1 MPKTIIIMVL
11 AILLDITTAY
21 AQDKPKDIPQL
32 LQDISVTIRAGNS
45 EGSGVAFTRDGVT
58 FVWTAAHVI
67 DGLRQTREVV
77 DPKTG
82 AKKTIIEFGD
92 PKIVKTLIE
101 NGRTVGRIEI
111 DTEVIR
117 YSNFVHGHD
126 LALLKVRK
134 KGFITASTTFYKEKE
149 IPKLGTR
156 LYHVGSLL
164 GQQGSNS
171 MTAGIMSQHG
181 RLISKNEY
189 DQTTVTAF
197 PGSSGGGVYL
207 TNGQYIGML
216 VRGAGEGF
224 NLIVPV
230 RRMRIWAKQAKIEW
244 AMDSTVELPTT
255 TELEK
260 LPVEDSGKSFTATTN
275 KESARFMIRIVDEK
289 NSKPVPIRTP
299 PTSNE
304 PIVPIRT
311 PPIPNKPPSPFA
323 PKVQSN

>member
-1 MPKTIIIMVL
+1 MAMSSAVH
-11 AILLDITTAY
+11 AEE
-21 AQDKPKDIPQL
+21 PKDIPKL
-32 LQDISVTIRAGNS
+32 LQDISVTIKAGNS
-45 EGSGVAFTRDGVT
+45 EGSGVAFTRNDVT
-58 FVWTAAHVI
+58 FIWTAAHVI
-67 DGLRQTREVV
+67 DGLRKTREVV

-134 KGFITASTTFYKEKE
+134 KGFITASTAFYKEKN
-149 IPKLGTR
+149 IPKLGMQ

-181 RLISKNEY
+181 RLINKNEY

-230 RRMRIWAKQAKIEW
+230 RRMRLWAKQAKIEW
-244 AMDSTVELPTT
+244 AMDPTVDLPTT

-260 LPVEDSGKSFTATTN
+260 LPIEDSGKSFTSLLN
-275 KESARFMIRIVDEK
+275 KNAIESANFMIRITNEE
-289 NSKPVPIRTP
+289 NNEALPIRP
-299 PTSNE
+299 PNTS
-304 PIVPIRT
+304 PLLPRIKSSDSLGRY
-311 PPIPNKPPSPFA
+311 
-323 PKVQSN
+323 

>member
-1 MPKTIIIMVL
+1 MRRIIIIVSIVL
-11 AILLDITTAY
+11 NSVAHAEE
-21 AQDKPKDIPQL
+21 PKDIPKL
-32 LQDISVTIRAGNS
+32 LQDISVTIKAGGS
-45 EGSGVAFTRDGVT
+45 EGSGVAFTRDDIT
-58 FVWTAAHVI
+58 FIWTAAHVI
-67 DGLRQTREVV
+67 DGLRKTREVI

-134 KGFITASTTFYKEKE
+134 EGFITASTTFYEEKI

-181 RLISKNEY
+181 RLINKNEY

-207 TNGQYIGML
+207 TNGQYVGML

-224 NLIVPV
+224 NLVVPV
-230 RRMRIWAKQAKIEW
+230 RRMRLWAKQAKIEW
-244 AMDSTVELPTT
+244 AMDPTVDLPTT
-255 TELEK
+255 IELEK
-260 LPVEDSGKSFTATTN
+260 LPVEDSGKSFAGPLSKSTI
-275 KESARFMIRIVDEK
+275 ESANFMIRITDEE
-289 NSKPVPIRTP
+289 NSKPIPIPIRTP
-299 PTSNE
+299 TADPLLPRIKSF
-304 PIVPIRT
+304 
-311 PPIPNKPPSPFA
+311 KP
-323 PKVQSN
+323 

>member
-1 MPKTIIIMVL
+1 MPKIIIIMVL
-11 AILLDITTAY
+11 TTLLSTTAY
-21 AQDKPKDIPQL
+21 AEEPKDVPKL
-32 LQDISVTIRAGNS
+32 LQDISVTIKAGNS

-58 FVWTAAHVI
+58 FIWTAAHVV

-82 AKKTIIEFGD
+82 TKKTIVEFGD

-230 RRMRIWAKQAKIEW
+230 RRMKIWAKQAQIEW
-244 AMDSTVELPTT
+244 AMDSTVDLPTT

-260 LPVEDSGKSFTATTN
+260 LPVEDSGKSFTAAINN
-275 KESARFMIRIVDEK
+275 KESANFMIRIIDEK
-289 NSKPVPIRTP
+289 NGEPAPVPIRTP

-304 PIVPIRT
+304 PVPIRT
-311 PPIPNKPPSPFA
+311 PPAGALPLLPRIKPDE
-323 PKVQSN
+323 